1 MKKYLI
7 SFLFL
12 IFVSQTYFCFGQGIK
27 FEKGSWDS
35 ITAIAKKKNL
45 KIFVDCY
52 TTWCG
57 PCKSMSSK
65 VFKDTAVANFYNKYF
80 VSCKM
85 DMESKDGIQFNKLFP
100 VEAYPTL
107 MFFDEE
113 GTQLK
118 KIVGYTETKLFL
130 ETGKYVAAPELTE
143 LYVEKQD
150 YLKGKKDKKFLY
162 LLAEDLH
169 HAEDTMQAPAKDFL
183 ALSGKDSLK
192 NDSTFDVF
200 LFGVR
205 DLNNLWVRQF
215 VKHYRYLHEIYPYAC
230 EEKKYSLI
238 TENVRI
244 AALTEN
250 KNLLNE
256 VVAYARKVYSHEEIN
271 DIYVEIMKEY
281 NAQVKK

>member
-1 MKKYLI
+1 MKKYFILFCI
-7 SFLFL
+7 SLLSVNF
-12 IFVSQTYFCFGQGIK
+12 SFGQGIK
-27 FEKGSWDS
+27 FEKGSWDT
-35 ITAIAKKKNL
+35 IKTTAKKKNL

-65 VFKDTAVANFYNKYF
+65 VFKDTAVANFYNKYY
-80 VSCKM
+80 VCCKM
-85 DMESKDGIQFNKLFP
+85 DMESKDGMQFNKLFP

-113 GTQLK
+113 GSQLK
-118 KIVGYTETKLFL
+118 KIIGYTETKLFL
-130 ETGKYVAAPELTE
+130 ETGKYIAAPELTE
-143 LYVEKQD
+143 LYVEKQE

-169 HAEDTMQAPAKDFL
+169 HAGDTMQAPAKDFL
-183 ALSGKDSLK
+183 ALTGKDSLK
-192 NDSTFDVF
+192 SDSTFDVF
-200 LFGVR
+200 LFGIR
-205 DLNNLWVRQF
+205 DLNSPWVKQF
-215 VKHYRYLHEIYPYAC
+215 VKHYRFLHEQYPYAC
-230 EEKKYSLI
+230 EEKKYLLV
-238 TENVRI
+238 TENVKV

-271 DIYVEIMKEY
+271 DIYIEIMNEY
-281 NAQVKK
+281 NRQVKKK